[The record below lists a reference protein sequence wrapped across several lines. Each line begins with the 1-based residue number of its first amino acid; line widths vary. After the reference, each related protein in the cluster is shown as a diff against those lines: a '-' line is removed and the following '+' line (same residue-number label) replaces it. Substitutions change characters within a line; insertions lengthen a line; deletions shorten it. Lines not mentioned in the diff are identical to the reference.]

1 MASSKQILSLYRQL
15 LQKSNKFENYNFREW
30 SKRKVY
36 SDFKAHKGLTN
47 KEEINSFYKKGL
59 VSLAQLD
66 RQTTI
71 SQMFT
76 FEKLV
81 VEPLSRHH

>member
-1 MASSKQILSLYRQL
+1 MASSKDVLKLYRQF
-15 LQKSNKFENYNFREW
+15 LQKSNRFDNYNFREW
-30 SKRKVY
+30 SKRKVIY
-36 SDFKAHKGLTN
+36 DFKSHKDLKN
-47 KEEINSFYKKGL
+47 QDEINSFYNKGIAT
-59 VSLAQLD
+59 LAQLE
-66 RQTTI
+66 RQTAI